1 MFLIFFSGLSINHS
15 LGSYSTTIPLSTKNN
30 YSFITGPKGV
40 PGENGPVGAMGEMGI
55 PGDQG
60 LPGPPGLSG
69 PAGLPGV
76 PGTQAI
82 APCPEICETIC
93 ISTCR
98 SDCCKQNDAA
108 ASGGKRN
115 FCFKKYVFP
124 LFDLLVVLI
133 IPNCIYIFYI
143 GFYEKSSLSIIISSL
158 FIYFSCMS
166 VK

>member
-1 MFLIFFSGLSINHS
+1 
-15 LGSYSTTIPLSTKNN
+15 
-30 YSFITGPKGV
+30 
-40 PGENGPVGAMGEMGI
+40 MGEMGI

-60 LPGPPGLSG
+60 LPGPPGLPG

-108 ASGGKRN
+108 VSGGKRN

-124 LFDLLVVLI
+124 LFVRE
-133 IPNCIYIFYI
+133 P
-143 GFYEKSSLSIIISSL
+143 GFATQVTICTLQITHLKPKMVCKTNDPAI
-158 FIYFSCMS
+158 
-166 VK
+166 